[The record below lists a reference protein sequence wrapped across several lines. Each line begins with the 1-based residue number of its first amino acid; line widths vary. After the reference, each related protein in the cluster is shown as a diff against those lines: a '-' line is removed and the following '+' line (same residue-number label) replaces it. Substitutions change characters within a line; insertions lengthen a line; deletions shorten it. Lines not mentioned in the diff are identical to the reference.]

1 MAMSKQIIEE
11 YTITM
16 RERYARMTGRR
27 AKTKL
32 LDEFVIVTDWDRKHA
47 NKVLLGLKRKTGSK
61 GQRGAPKKYEH
72 EIIDLLKKC
81 WLVMDQP
88 CGKRMKDTLPLW
100 TPYLD
105 VSTVNRQQVERV
117 SAASIDRFLKE
128 FKVQA
133 GKKVRPPKPASG
145 VKSLVE
151 VRAESWDTCEPGWTE
166 VDTVAHCGGDMS
178 GSFIW
183 TLTSVDVAS
192 GWTELRAIWN
202 RGQHAS
208 LQGLES
214 IYESQPFTLLGLDS
228 DNGGEFLNY
237 FVYDWLK
244 EKGIHQTRS
253 RPYFKNDQAYVE
265 QKNYT
270 HVRSFLGYERL
281 GHQEQLEALNELLQ
295 LWSLWKNLYSVTMKQ
310 QSRVREG
317 SKYVRR
323 HDKKS
328 YTPAQRL
335 LMSGKLSDEQ
345 TVIIKHHLEVNNPF
359 EMQAEIRRLEN
370 TFWAKRNDLIKKD
383 SEESLASEGSSPLRS
398 EQPSEALN
406 QQKTKNRRV
415 SLFMRQRELFAVRS
429 DFLGCPLFMSQQVYR

>member
-1 MAMSKQIIEE
+1 MTMSEKSIEE

-32 LDEFVIVTDWDRKHA
+32 LNEFVTVTGWDRKHA
-47 NKVLLGLKRKTGSK
+47 NKVILGLKRKTGSK
-61 GQRGAPKKYEH
+61 GQRGAPKQYKQVTVEA
-72 EIIDLLKKC
+72 LKKC
-81 WLVMDQP
+81 WVVMDQP
-88 CGKRMKDTLPLW
+88 CGKRMKDALPLW
-100 TPYLD
+100 TPYLNIA
-105 VSTVNRQQVERV
+105 TKNRQQLEAI
-117 SAASIDRFLKE
+117 SAASIDRLLKD
-128 FKVQA
+128 FKVHA
-133 GKKVRPPKPASG
+133 GKKIRPPKPASG

-151 VRAESWDTCEPGWTE
+151 VRAENWNTCEPGWTE
-166 VDTVAHCGGDMS
+166 VDTVAHCGGNMG

-183 TLTSVDVAS
+183 TLTSVDIAS

-244 EKGIHQTRS
+244 EKDIHQTRS

-281 GHQEQLEALNELLQ
+281 YHPEQLEELNELLR

-310 QSRVREG
+310 KSRIREG
-317 SKYVRR
+317 SKFVRR
-323 HDKKS
+323 HEKKS
-328 YTPAQRL
+328 FTPAQRL
-335 LMSGKLSDEQ
+335 LASGKLSDEQ
-345 TVIIKHHLEVNNPF
+345 TATIKHHLKINNPF
-359 EMQAEIRRLEN
+359 EMQAEIRRKEN
-370 TFWAKRNDLIKKD
+370 AFWAKRNELIQQD
-383 SEESLASEGSSPLRS
+383 SEESLASEGSSALRS
-398 EQPSEALN
+398 EQPSEAPN
-406 QQKTKNRRV
+406 QPKTKIRRV
-415 SLFMRQRELFAVRS
+415 S
-429 DFLGCPLFMSQQVYR
+429 